1 MVPALSSV
9 WMDKVEIPELKID
22 EEYVSYEL
30 FEGEQWVSGSTV
42 LLTLPKFFRYED
54 PRLTVEACEGEIIV
68 RAEAYAGSVEIRN
81 ENEDLILEDN
91 YFDMNAGE
99 RRVKVI
105 KGDVDTLRVRSVF
118 DIR

>member
-1 MVPALSSV
+1 M
-9 WMDKVEIPELKID
+9 
-22 EEYVSYEL
+22 
-30 FEGEQWVSGSTV
+30 
-42 LLTLPKFFRYED
+42 
-54 PRLTVEACEGEIIV
+54 EACEGEIIV